1 MAVAQSPTRSL
12 ALARVDTLIGRAF
25 SIVALITGIEMLAN
39 ALPQVQYLDPIYTWT
54 SLGLIIAVQVFNVY
68 NFWFGS
74 GSLRGYTAHS
84 AVVLLVMLVWPLLVP
99 DVSVLPEDF
108 RPWVWW
114 ATGIAS
120 MAVGMHIPKW
130 WAWGYM
136 VSIPLVWYYLHTQA
150 TGGSADFSTALQDA
164 SYIVLFP
171 ATVVT
176 LAQLLRSSAAKVDVA
191 TEQATAAA
199 AERARTDA
207 IERERS
213 RIDALVHDSV
223 LTTLIVAANANSEEQ
238 QRAAAESASE
248 AIWKLKF
255 VASEMETKSESI
267 SVISFFQ
274 ALGESVRRQDSH
286 CELAVSGA
294 SAKQLPS
301 EVVDALTDATAQAVA
316 NSIQH
321 AGRGAQRLVRLKAT
335 ERELKIVV
343 RDDGVGFRPS
353 RVPKNRLGLRIS
365 ISERV
370 ERVGGKVFIDSK
382 IGGGTSIVIEWP
394 FND

>member
-1 MAVAQSPTRSL
+1 MTVLQSSTRSL

-39 ALPQVQYLDPIYTWT
+39 AWPQLPYLDPFYTWMG
-54 SLGLIIAVQVFNVY
+54 LGLIISVQAFNVY
-68 NFWFGS
+68 NFWFGN
-74 GSLRGYTAHS
+74 GTLAGYTAHA
-84 AVVLLVMLVWPLLVP
+84 AVVLLVMLAWPLMVP
-99 DVSVLPEDF
+99 DAAALPDGF

-136 VSIPLVWYYLHTQA
+136 ICMPMVWYLLHTQT
-150 TGGSADFSTALQDA
+150 TGGAAQFSTALQDA

-171 ATVVT
+171 ATVVS
-176 LAQLLRSSAAKVDVA
+176 LAQLFRSSAAKVDLA
-191 TEQATAAA
+191 SAQATAAA

-238 QRAAAESASE
+238 YRAAADLAREAIAKLKSAASE
-248 AIWKLKF
+248 T
-255 VASEMETKSESI
+255 ETRRESI

-274 ALGESVRRQDSH
+274 ALGESVRRQDPDCDVS
-286 CELAVSGA
+286 ASGA
-294 SAKQLPS
+294 TAKQLPA
-301 EVVDALTDATAQAVA
+301 EVVEALTDATAQAVA
-316 NSIQH
+316 NSMQH

-335 ERELKIVV
+335 DRELKIVV

-365 ISERV
+365 ITERV
-370 ERVGGKVFIDSK
+370 ERVGGRVFIDSK
-382 IGGGTSIVIEWP
+382 LGGGTSIVIEWQL
-394 FND
+394 DD

>member
-1 MAVAQSPTRSL
+1 MAVLQSTVRSL

-25 SIVALITGIEMLAN
+25 SIVALITGVEMLAN

-54 SLGLIIAVQVFNVY
+54 SLGLIIAVQAFNVY

-74 GSLRGYTAHS
+74 GSLWGYTVHS
-84 AVVLLVMLVWPLLVP
+84 AVVLFVMLVWPVLVP
-99 DVSVLPEDF
+99 DVASLPEDY

-136 VSIPLVWYYLHTQA
+136 VSIPLVWFFLHTQP
-150 TGGSADFSTALQDA
+150 TGGSAAFSTALQDA

-191 TEQATAAA
+191 SAQATAAA
-199 AERARTDA
+199 ADRARTDA

-223 LTTLIVAANANSEEQ
+223 LTTLIVAANANSDEQ
-238 QRAAAESASE
+238 YAAASESARE
-248 AIWKLKF
+248 AIWKLKS
-255 VASEMETKSESI
+255 VASDPETKSESI

-274 ALGESVRRQDSH
+274 ALGESVRRQDAA

-294 SAKQLPS
+294 SAKQLPA

-321 AGRGAQRLVRLKAT
+321 AGRGAQRLLRLKAT

-365 ISERV
+365 ITDRV
-370 ERVGGKVFIDSK
+370 ESVGGKVFIDSRL
-382 IGGGTSIVIEWP
+382 GGGTSIVIEWP

>member
-1 MAVAQSPTRSL
+1 MTVLQSSTRSL

-39 ALPQVQYLDPIYTWT
+39 AWPQLTYLDPFYTWMG
-54 SLGLIIAVQVFNVY
+54 LGLIISVQAFNVY
-68 NFWFGS
+68 NFWFGN
-74 GSLRGYTAHS
+74 GTLAGYTAHA
-84 AVVLLVMLVWPLLVP
+84 AVVLLVMLAWPLMVP
-99 DVSVLPEDF
+99 DASALPDGF

-136 VSIPLVWYYLHTQA
+136 VSIPMVWYLLHTQD
-150 TGGSADFSTALQDA
+150 TGGSAQFSTALQDA

-171 ATVVT
+171 ATVVS
-176 LAQLLRSSAAKVDVA
+176 LAQLFRSSAAKVDLA
-191 TEQATAAA
+191 SAQATAAA

-238 QRAAAESASE
+238 HRAAADLAGEAIAKLKSAASE
-248 AIWKLKF
+248 T
-255 VASEMETKSESI
+255 ETRRESI

-274 ALGESVRRQDSH
+274 ALGESVRRQDPDCDVS
-286 CELAVSGA
+286 ASGA
-294 SAKQLPS
+294 TAKQLPA
-301 EVVDALTDATAQAVA
+301 EVVEALTDATAQAVA
-316 NSIQH
+316 NSMQH

-335 ERELKIVV
+335 DRELKIVV

-365 ISERV
+365 ITERV
-370 ERVGGKVFIDSK
+370 ERVGGRVFIDSK
-382 IGGGTSIVIEWP
+382 LGGGTSIVIEWQL
-394 FND
+394 DD

>member
-1 MAVAQSPTRSL
+1 MAVLPSATRSL

-39 ALPQVQYLDPIYTWT
+39 ALPQLEYLDPVFTWGAI
-54 SLGLIIAVQVFNVY
+54 GLILAVQVFNVY

-74 GSLRGYTAHS
+74 GTLHGYTAHS
-84 AVVLLVMLVWPLLVP
+84 AAVLLVMLTWWLQVP
-99 DVSVLPEDF
+99 NTEALPDTF

-130 WAWGYM
+130 WAWAYM
-136 VSIPLVWYYLHTQA
+136 IAIPAVWFYLHTQI
-150 TGGSADFSTALQDA
+150 TGGSADLSTALQDS

-171 ATVVT
+171 ATVVS

-191 TEQATAAA
+191 SAAATAAA

-223 LTTLIVAANANSEEQ
+223 LTTLIVAAKANSPEQ
-238 QRAAAESASE
+238 FEAASQSARD
-248 AIWKLKF
+248 AIAKLQL
-255 VASEMETKSESI
+255 VASDAEAQTRPI

-274 ALGESVRRQDSH
+274 ALSDSIKRLNKD
-286 CELAVSGA
+286 CELSISGA
-294 SAKQLPS
+294 TARQIPAD
-301 EVVDALTDATAQAVA
+301 VVDALTDATAQAVTNA
-316 NSIQH
+316 LQH
-321 AGRGAQRLVRLKAT
+321 AGSGAAMFARLKAT
-335 ERELKIVV
+335 DREIKIVIK
-343 RDDGVGFRPS
+343 DDGVGFRPS

-365 ISERV
+365 ISQRV
-370 ERVGGKVFIDSK
+370 ENVGGRVFIDSK
-382 IGGGTSIVIEWP
+382 IGGGTSIVIEWT